1 MDKYEYRI
9 RLQEINTLIS
19 TRNFQDAAGVAD
31 GIDWQRVKS
40 PDTLCRISDVYKI
53 NKEYAKSRRLLVL
66 ANQRDPQNPEI
77 IYSLCELTLFLYGRD
92 GLQSDL
98 TSALTLM
105 QNYNILQ
112 PRSPKRLILQ
122 YKMYQVSP
130 VSLDEKIDVLQRL
143 KQESYQ
149 PRWVYEL
156 ALLYHEAGRDEEAIA
171 ECRDL
176 ENNVG
181 GKFAGRAE
189 QLIQKIES
197 EPSRDPAAAPQPQ
210 DDIPTVEN
218 SEKQDTDAALQRTV
232 AEGLAQLDEGGETQ
246 TDGQDEALPSQE
258 EDAVPAQEPEQEQ
271 ESKTEENEEADAA
284 PSAATMSISEVM
296 AEWEKIRQSVK
307 DTSEEKVAEKIRQD
321 TGELFH
327 EFEETSRHG
336 LLEDIEKNVEKRHR
350 DARASLENGIAGRGS
365 SRYSSAQQGQ
375 GDYSVRR
382 IHAPE
387 IAPEEGAQQADLFA
401 NEAPEQA
408 PYEEAP
414 DAGEEAAEQPVNAPE
429 TPQESYDS
437 YAQEQEDEDYTEE
450 PVGSAEETYAQE
462 NAAPEEYPGA
472 GYPGSGY
479 ADNAP
484 GYEEEPDYGTTA
496 DADAEEE
503 PAYEE
508 NEDGS
513 ISTRRWNA
521 DAVRRAMDR
530 EKKRYEEFE
539 AHEKN
544 HAEEAASVTEEEQE
558 EAPVQEE
565 TPVEIPEAAPAAEE
579 ESALAQE
586 ESSMQEPVE
595 AAEPETPPAF
605 TRRRRRPVR
614 PAAQVAEPAPEEV
627 PAMEQGLSEEES
639 GFPGETAQEEALTP
653 AEEARQL
660 RSRRRRARPVRRPA
674 EELRRQMEE
683 ETPAEPAEEE
693 APVQEEEA
701 APGESLQGEQVPA
714 EEEAEEAPAR
724 EENTGRAPRAP
735 RRPHPV
741 RRPEPEETPA
751 EEEETASAV
760 SKDTHPISASGQRA
774 LTESEKKLFGP
785 TCIVPENRRQIL
797 NAIDNLSLAS
807 YTGNILVTG
816 PEGTAKKVAAGI
828 LEITKHSD
836 SNFTGRIA
844 KASGPA
850 LNRLSPEKLSAT
862 LNQING
868 GAMIVYN
875 ASALEE
881 DTLKNLH
888 SEIEGKERGLIVI
901 FADRKRAMDEFLQEY
916 PDYLKSFTVTVNILP
931 LTDKALVS
939 YGLEYAK
946 SKDYSI
952 DELGQ
957 LALSSRISSRQTPD
971 HQVTTKEVRDLV
983 DEAIGWASK
992 KNLHTLML
1000 ILTKKRY
1007 DQDDRIIIHEKDF
1020 QHYEK

>member
-40 PDTLCRISDVYKI
+40 SDTLCRISDVYKI

-112 PRSPKRLILQ
+112 PQSPKRLILQ

-130 VSLDEKIDVLQRL
+130 VSLDERIDVLQRL

-156 ALLYHEAGRDEEAIA
+156 AVLYHEAGRSEEAIA
-171 ECRDL
+171 ECRDIM
-176 ENNVG
+176 NNG
-181 GKFAGRAE
+181 GKYAARAE
-189 QLIQKIES
+189 QLLRQIEA
-197 EPSRDPAAAPQPQ
+197 EPKKKAASQDPSQE
-210 DDIPTVEN
+210 DIPTVEN
-218 SEKQDTDAALQRTV
+218 GKKQDTDAALQRTV
-232 AEGLAQLDEGGETQ
+232 AEGLAQLGESSEA
-246 TDGQDEALPSQE
+246 DGQDEAPAPEENDTPAPEPRQE
-258 EDAVPAQEPEQEQ
+258 TEQ
-271 ESKTEENEEADAA
+271 ESTEEEQEEEHAEESTDEAA

-296 AEWEKIRQSVK
+296 AEWEKIRQSVR
-307 DTSEEKVAEKIRQD
+307 DSSEEKVAEKIRQD

-327 EFEETSRHG
+327 EFDETSRHG

-350 DARASLENGIAGRGS
+350 DARASLENGIEGRGS
-365 SRYSSAQQGQ
+365 QRYRGAGAQEAPGKQGSYQ
-375 GDYSVRR
+375 VHR
-382 IHAPE
+382 IHTPE
-387 IAPEEGAQQADLFA
+387 AVPQEEALQEDLFA
-401 NEAPEQA
+401 NEVPEQEA
-408 PYEEAP
+408 YYEETA
-414 DAGEEAAEQPVNAPE
+414 DAGENAA
-429 TPQESYDS
+429 
-437 YAQEQEDEDYTEE
+437 EE
-450 PVGSAEETYAQE
+450 PVPAPEAACETYAQE
-462 NAAPEEYPGA
+462 PGDADAEEAERAEDPCTGENSAYPEDAEEEPA
-472 GYPGSGY
+472 
-479 ADNAP
+479 
-484 GYEEEPDYGTTA
+484 YEEEPDYGTA
-496 DADAEEE
+496 AAPEDGEE

-521 DAVRRAMDR
+521 DAVRIAMDR

-539 AHEKN
+539 AREKN
-544 HAEEAASVTEEEQE
+544 HAKEPAPVTEPEQAAEEETPAEEEIPESVPEAQE
-558 EAPVQEE
+558 EAPEE
-565 TPVEIPEAAPAAEE
+565 QTPAEEAAEE
-579 ESALAQE
+579 AG
-586 ESSMQEPVE
+586 EPQ
-595 AAEPETPPAF
+595 TPPVLP
-605 TRRRRRPVR
+605 RRRRRPVR
-614 PAAQVAEPAPEEV
+614 PAASFAEPAPEEV
-627 PAMEQGLSEEES
+627 PDAGQALSEEED
-639 GFPGETAQEEALTP
+639 GFPGEPAPEEELTP

-660 RSRRRRARPVRRPA
+660 HSRRRRTRPVRRPA
-674 EELRRQMEE
+674 EELRRQMELEE
-683 ETPAEPAEEE
+683 ETPEETAPEEETVPENMLPQEEQAPAAEEAEEE
-693 APVQEEEA
+693 AP
-701 APGESLQGEQVPA
+701 
-714 EEEAEEAPAR
+714 AEEAQSAEAPR
-724 EENTGRAPRAP
+724 EEKAAERATRALRHSRP
-735 RRPHPV
+735 IRR
-741 RRPEPEETPA
+741 EEA
-751 EEEETASAV
+751 KKETAPAAPQ
-760 SKDTHPISASGQRA
+760 DARPLAASGQRA

-785 TCIVPENRRQIL
+785 TCIVPENRRQIV
-797 NAIDNLSLAS
+797 NAIDSLSLAS

-816 PEGTAKKVAAGI
+816 PEGAAKKVAAGI

-850 LNRLSPEKLSAT
+850 LNRLSPEKLGAT

-881 DTLKNLH
+881 ETLKNLH

-901 FADRKRAMDEFLQEY
+901 FADRKRAMDTFLQEY
-916 PDYLKSFTVTVNILP
+916 PDYLKSFTVTVDIQP

-1000 ILTKKRY
+1000 ILSRKRY